1 MASII
6 IHANNKKDIS
16 LLKELSE
23 KMGLSS
29 HVLTKEE
36 KEDFNFAEAM
46 KENTVSDNLLK
57 EDAVAYYKSLNK
69 K

>member
-6 IHANNKKDIS
+6 INANSKKDIS

-23 KMGLSS
+23 KMGLTS
-29 HVLTKEE
+29 HILTKEE
-36 KEDFNFAEAM
+36 KEDVNFAEAM
-46 KENTVSDNLLK
+46 KENTTSDNLLK
-57 EDAVAYYKSLNK
+57 EDAIAYYKSLNK